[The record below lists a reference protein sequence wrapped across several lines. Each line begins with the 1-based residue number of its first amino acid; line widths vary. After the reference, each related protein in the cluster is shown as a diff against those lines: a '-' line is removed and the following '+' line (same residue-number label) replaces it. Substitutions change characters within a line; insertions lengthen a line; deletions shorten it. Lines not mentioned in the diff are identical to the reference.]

1 MFNATG
7 GQIRSG
13 TDAVELLGAF
23 RTGVVATDG
32 RALAPTGAPNT
43 LLLRARGPGQ
53 ATIDVVTGDP
63 WHAPESVPLRIT
75 VRPAGSGAAE

>member
-7 GQIRSG
+7 GQVRSG

-23 RTGVVATDG
+23 RTGVVAADG
-32 RALAPTGAPNT
+32 RTLAPMGAPNT
-43 LLLRARGPGQ
+43 LLLRACGPGL

-63 WHAPESVPLRIT
+63 WHAPGSAQLRIT
-75 VRPAGSGAAE
+75 VQPADPKGGE